1 MKNVKLKRIL
11 PLLAM
16 LIVLMAFGA
25 SAAYGDDNDDTVVNK
40 DEYGYDREWWNFRN
54 REDNNGVT
62 GRPALKDKEY
72 AALKW
77 ATRHGT
83 GWAASPTPPI
93 IINGKIYIGV
103 GNKICRLNKDTGK
116 VEAESEAMPG
126 KVGYAMNPFLYAE
139 GKIFAQIEQGQVC
152 AVNIE
157 NLKIAWITE
166 KIGGQ
171 TVSPISYKKIDGKGY
186 IYTGTWYAENQDGC
200 YICATAD
207 DQNVVTTQEYD
218 DDDKPINVRRKK
230 LEWKFTPSKN
240 DAKLASSQQYS
251 EYKKRGFYWAGSYV
265 AQNYVAVGTDDGA
278 GEGSEKGNAIF
289 YTLDPKTGA
298 VIDRIDGVKGDIR
311 STVVYHEGKLFFST
325 KGGQLHRVSVTET
338 GKLSEHEQM
347 DLGGMATASALI
359 HKDRLYIGVAGK
371 GGQFDPDGGHR
382 FSVIDVKGKLS
393 DSSLIYNIPVKGYPQ
408 AAALMSTSE
417 EKKDYDNDGKPD
429 GRVYVYFT
437 YNAPPGGVYYFYDEP
452 GRKEPPSEQGEIYI
466 PSKDKQQY
474 CISTMCMDRAGNLYY
489 KNDSGYLMAI
499 EKNEAYIK
507 DAKIQAD
514 AGNLKWDSDFKYHKT
529 EYEIKAD
536 SETRSINLKL
546 ELAAGITAKINGE
559 EYNTQAGSDIALNNE
574 ETEVKVEVVKE
585 EYKRTYTFKIVKE
598 SANANLVNMNLSG
611 SNTAG
616 KNLFKF
622 TRTFDSGV
630 YDYETEYT
638 GEDIPNGFFR
648 LWPEAEN
655 RSANINVYAVSNIRR
670 GKFNKTT
677 KEISKPADRS
687 YYGIYLEDDGKD
699 AKIRVKVTSENGKQS
714 REYNLTIVRR
724 IRLVSIGLDAE
735 KMLTVGESTQLK
747 VMFTP
752 ENAADRILGWKSGN
766 EGIVSVDDTGKIE
779 AKKEGETSITAQN
792 KETGLSATCRVKV
805 VFIGK
810 IREYFKEK
818 IKTYKNKNDYRKT
831 EQDKLQAIIDKA
843 VEEIDKADTGVKIE
857 EIAEKAKLEIDRL
870 KTDQMYKSELER
882 ARKEGKRKLDNYK
895 KESDYREAEW
905 EKIKKI
911 ITDAKTEVDAAD
923 SPEQVDEIVKTAK
936 GKMDVVKDKLF
947 YEKVEEAKNE
957 VKEYKNTS
965 DYREAEKALLKKIVE
980 DAVTAIEKADNET
993 EIREAV
999 NDAKKKMDELKTN
1012 AAYNSEAQ
1020 AALDKSKA
1028 EAKER
1033 LRRHKGDE
1041 AFWSKSYR
1049 DAERKKRLEI
1059 LKAAEKAVDNAAT
1072 NDEIAGKEAD
1082 AKKKLDELKSD
1093 ADYVKA
1099 AKDAAIRE
1107 IEKYKDEAQYRPAQ
1121 KQEFKDI
1128 VAEAKERIEKAEDE
1142 ETVKKIKKETKA
1154 LLDELKTD
1162 LDFCKEEKKGEIVK
1176 YVEELKAKN
1185 SYYPAE
1191 QAKIDVIVSKTES
1204 RILDADTKDELDEV
1218 VNSAKGEL
1226 AEVKTK
1232 ETVLKETKESVIGA
1246 LKVYKK
1252 KSDYRPQEQ
1261 KKIDEIIEEAIRNI
1275 NAATTMGQIIEYEI
1289 MAYDKLDEVKTK
1301 DEIGDEDEETPDE
1314 EVRPTE
1320 KKAYPSTVQDAV
1332 ENAVRKIVKK
1342 VQKSAQKSIGKVKKI
1357 KLKRGK
1363 AKVTVVF
1370 KKVSRAKGYQIS
1382 VKKVRKKGKWKT
1394 YATGR
1399 TKFVIKKLNAKAK
1412 YYIRVRAYGKNGGK
1426 RIYGAWSKP
1435 VSIRL
1440 K

>member
-1 MKNVKLKRIL
+1 MMKNVKLRKIL
-11 PLLAM
+11 PFLAM
-16 LIVLMAFGA
+16 LLMMMVFGA
-25 SAAYGDDNDDTVVNK
+25 ATAYGENNADTVPNV
-40 DEYGYDREWWNFRN
+40 DEYGHDREWWNFRN
-54 REDNNGVT
+54 SEDNNGVT

-77 ATRHGT
+77 ATKHGT

-93 IINGKIYIGV
+93 IVDSKIYIGV
-103 GNKICRLNKDTGK
+103 GNKICRLNKETGA
-116 VEAESEAMPG
+116 VEAKSDRMPG
-126 KVGYAMNPFLYAE
+126 NVGYAMNPLLYAE
-139 GKIFAQIEQGQVC
+139 GKIFVQIEKGQIC

-157 NLKIAWITE
+157 DLKIAWITE

-186 IYTGTWYAENQDGC
+186 VYTGTWNGEKQRDGT
-200 YICATAD
+200 YICATAG

-230 LEWKFTPSKN
+230 LEWKFTPSIN
-240 DAKLASSQQYS
+240 DTKLASSTQYS
-251 EYKKRGFYWAGSYV
+251 EYKERGFYWAGSYV
-265 AQNYVAVGTDDGA
+265 TRNYVAVGTDDGA
-278 GEGSEKGNAIF
+278 DEGSEKGNAIF
-289 YTLDPKTGA
+289 YTLDPKTGT
-298 VIDRIDGVKGDIR
+298 VIDRIDGIKGDIR
-311 STVVYHEGKLFFST
+311 STAVHYEGKLFFST
-325 KGGQLHRVSVTET
+325 KGGQLHRVSVSET
-338 GKLSEHEQM
+338 GKLSGHEQM

-371 GGQFDPDGGHR
+371 GSQFDPDGGHH
-382 FSVIDVKGKLS
+382 FSVIDIKGKFAKVY
-393 DSSLIYNIPVKGYPQ
+393 DIPIKGYPQ

-417 EKKDYDNDGKPD
+417 EKKDYDGDGKPD

-474 CISTMCMDRAGNLYY
+474 CISTMCMDRDGNLYY
-489 KNDSGYLMAI
+489 KNDSSYLMAI

-507 DAKIQAD
+507 EAKITAD
-514 AGNLKWDSDFKYHKT
+514 AGELKWDSDFIFSQLD
-529 EYEIKAD
+529 YEIKAD

-546 ELAAGITAKINGE
+546 ELAAGISAKVNGE
-559 EYNTQAGSDIALNNE
+559 EYNTQAGSDIALNDD
-574 ETEVKVEVVKE
+574 ETEVKVEVTKE
-585 EYKRTYTFKIVKE
+585 EYKRTYNFKIIKE
-598 SANANLVNMNLSG
+598 SANANLVSMDLSG

-616 KNLFKF
+616 KSLFEF
-622 TRTFDSGV
+622 TQKFDSGI
-630 YDYETEYT
+630 YDYETQYT
-638 GEDIPNGFFR
+638 GEDIPKPGFFR
-648 LWPEAEN
+648 LWPKAEN
-655 RSANINVYAVSNIRR
+655 KSANVRVYAVSNIRHKR
-670 GKFNKTT
+670 FNEET
-677 KEISKPADRS
+677 KEIPRPENRV
-687 YYGIYLEDDGKD
+687 YYPIYLEDDGKD

-714 REYNLTIVRR
+714 KEYNLTIVRR
-724 IRLVSIGLDAE
+724 IRLVGIELDAE
-735 KMLTVGESTQLK
+735 KMLTTGEKTQLR
-747 VMFTP
+747 VNFTP
-752 ENAADRILGWKSGN
+752 ENAADRLLGWKSDN
-766 EGIVSVDDTGKIE
+766 EDVVDVDDTGKIE
-779 AKKEGETSITAQN
+779 AKKEGEASITAKN
-792 KETGLSATCRVKV
+792 EETGLSATCRVKV
-805 VFIGK
+805 VSIGK

-843 VEEIDKADTGVKIE
+843 IEEIDKADTGIKIK
-857 EIAEKAKLEIDRL
+857 EITEKAKLEIDRL

-911 ITDAKTEVDAAD
+911 IFDAKTEVDNAS
-923 SPEQVDEIVKTAK
+923 SPEQVDEIVETAK

-957 VKEYKNTS
+957 VKEYKNIS

-980 DAVTAIEKADNET
+980 DAVAAIEKADNET
-993 EIREAV
+993 AIREAV
-999 NDAKKKMDELKTN
+999 NDAKKKMDELKTD

-1072 NDEIAGKEAD
+1072 NDGIAGKETE

-1099 AKDAAIRE
+1099 AKDAAIKE

-1128 VAEAKERIEKAEDE
+1128 VVEAKERIEKAEDE

-1162 LDFCKEEKKGEIVK
+1162 LDFCKEESKDEILK
-1176 YVEELKAKN
+1176 YIEELKAKN
-1185 SYYPAE
+1185 SYYPDEQIRIEDIAKKAE
-1191 QAKIDVIVSKTES
+1191 SKISNAES
-1204 RILDADTKDELDEV
+1204 KDELNDV
-1218 VNSAKGEL
+1218 VNALKEDL
-1226 AEVKTK
+1226 DKVKTGK
-1232 ETVLKETKESVIGA
+1232 ERLNEAKASSIDWLKN
-1246 LKVYKK
+1246 LKK
-1252 KSDYRPQEQ
+1252 KSNYRPQEQ

-1289 MAYDKLDEVKTK
+1289 MAYDKLDAIKTK
-1301 DEIGDEDEETPDE
+1301 DEIGEDEEEEQDE
-1314 EVRPTE
+1314 DVRPTE
-1320 KKAYPSTVQDAV
+1320 RKASPSTVQDAV
-1332 ENAVRKIVKK
+1332 ENAVRKIVKTAK
-1342 VQKSAQKSIGKVKKI
+1342 KSIGKVKKI

-1370 KKVSRAKGYQIS
+1370 KKVKRAKGYQIS

>member
-1 MKNVKLKRIL
+1 MYRIKLKKIL
-11 PLLAM
+11 SLIAM
-16 LIVLMAFGA
+16 IAVIMNFGTV
-25 SAAYGDDNDDTVVNK
+25 AAYGEGNDDTVVNK
-40 DEYGYDREWWNFRN
+40 DEYGHDREWWNFRN
-54 REDNNGVT
+54 SEDNNGVT

-77 ATRHGT
+77 ATKHGT

-93 IINGKIYIGV
+93 IVDGKIYIGV
-103 GNKICRLNKDTGK
+103 GKKVCRLNKKTGE
-116 VEAESEAMPG
+116 VEAESEEMPG
-126 KVGYAMNPFLYAE
+126 KVGYAMNPLLYAE
-139 GKIFAQIEQGQVC
+139 GKIFAQIEYGQVC
-152 AVNIE
+152 AIDIAS
-157 NLKIAWITE
+157 LKVAWITE
-166 KIGGQ
+166 EIGGQ
-171 TVSPISYKKIDGKGY
+171 TVTPISYRKIDGKGY
-186 IYTGTWYAENQDGC
+186 IYTGTWNGEKRDGT

-207 DQNVVTTQEYD
+207 DKNVVTTQEYD
-218 DDDKPINVRRKK
+218 DDDKPINVKRKK
-230 LEWKFTPSKN
+230 LEWKFTPSIN
-240 DAKLASSQQYS
+240 DTKLISSQQYS

-265 AQNYVAVGTDDGA
+265 TQNYVAVGTDDGA
-278 GEGSEKGNAIF
+278 DEGSDKGNAIF

-325 KGGQLHRVSVTET
+325 KGGQLHRVSVSET
-338 GKLSEHEQM
+338 GKLSGHEQM

-371 GGQFDPDGGHR
+371 GGQFDPDGGHH
-382 FSVIDVKGKLS
+382 FSVIDLKGRLS
-393 DSSLIYNIPVKGYPQ
+393 KDSLVYDIPIKGYPQ
-408 AAALMSTSE
+408 ASALMSTSE
-417 EKKDYDNDGKPD
+417 EKKDYDGDGKPD
-429 GRVYVYFT
+429 GRVYIYFT
-437 YNAPPGGVYYFYDEP
+437 YNAPPGGVYYCYDEP
-452 GRKEPPSEQGEIYI
+452 GRTQPPSEQGEIYV

-474 CISTMCMDRAGNLYY
+474 CISTMCMDREGTLYY

-507 DAKIQAD
+507 DANITAD
-514 AGNLKWDSDFKYHKT
+514 VGDLKWDSDFIFSQLD
-529 EYEIKAD
+529 YEVRAT
-536 SETRSINLKL
+536 SEARSINLKL

-559 EYNTQAGSDIALNNE
+559 EYNTQAGSDIALNDE
-574 ETEVKVEVVKE
+574 ETEVKVEVTKE
-585 EYKRTYTFKIVKE
+585 EYKRIYTFKIVKE
-598 SANANLVNMNLSG
+598 SANANLVSMKLSG

-648 LWPEAEN
+648 LWPKTEN
-655 RSANINVYAVSNIRR
+655 KSANINVYAVSNIRR
-670 GKFNKTT
+670 SKFNETT
-677 KEISKPADRS
+677 KEILKLEDRS
-687 YYGIYLEDDGKD
+687 YYPIYLEDNRKD
-699 AKIRVKVTSENGKQS
+699 AKIRIKVTSENGKQS

-724 IRLVSIGLDAE
+724 IRLVNIGLDAE

-752 ENAADRILGWKSGN
+752 ENAADRVLSWKSGN
-766 EGIVSVDDTGKIE
+766 DDIVSVDDTGKIE

-792 KETGLSATCRVKV
+792 KETSLSATCRVKV
-805 VFIGK
+805 VSIGK

-843 VEEIDKADTGVKIE
+843 IEEIDKADTGIKIK
-857 EIAEKAKLEIDRL
+857 EITEKAKLEIDRL

-911 ITDAKTEVDAAD
+911 IFDAKTEVDNAS
-923 SPEQVDEIVKTAK
+923 SPEQVDEIVETAK

-957 VKEYKNTS
+957 VKEYKNIS
-965 DYREAEKALLKKIVE
+965 DYREVEKALLKKIVE
-980 DAVTAIEKADNET
+980 DAVAAIEKADNET
-993 EIREAV
+993 AIREAV
-999 NDAKKKMDELKTN
+999 NDAKKKMDELKTD

-1033 LRRHKGDE
+1033 LRRYKGDE
-1041 AFWSKSYR
+1041 RFWSKSYR
-1049 DAERKKRLEI
+1049 SAEKAKRLEI
-1059 LKAAEKAVDNAAT
+1059 LKVAEKSIDKSGST
-1072 NDEIAGKEAD
+1072 DGITKEEME
-1082 AKKKLDELKSD
+1082 AKKKLDELKTD
-1093 ADYVKA
+1093 KDYVNA
-1099 AKDAAIRE
+1099 AKASAIDE
-1107 IEKYKDEAQYRPAQ
+1107 LEKYKREEYYRPAQ
-1121 KQEFKDI
+1121 WRELKEI
-1128 VAEAKERIEKAEDE
+1128 IAEAKENINKAEDE
-1142 ETVKKIKKETKA
+1142 ESVKRIVKSTKMSMN
-1154 LLDELKTD
+1154 EVKTD
-1162 LDFCKEEKKGEIVK
+1162 LDFCKEEKNAEIVK
-1176 YVEELKAKN
+1176 YIEELKAKN
-1185 SYYPAE
+1185 SYYPDE
-1191 QAKIDVIVSKTES
+1191 QIEIEDIAGNSES
-1204 RILDADTKDELDEV
+1204 RIYNAKDKDELNDVINDVKEQL
-1218 VNSAKGEL
+1218 NK
-1226 AEVKTK
+1226 VKTAEK
-1232 ETVLKETKESVIGA
+1232 RLDEAKASSIDWLKN
-1246 LKVYKK
+1246 LKK

-1261 KKIDEIIEEAIRNI
+1261 KKIDEIVEEAIRNI
-1275 NAATTMGQIIEYEI
+1275 NAATKMAQIREYEST
-1289 MAYDKLDEVKTK
+1289 AYNKLNAIKTK
-1301 DEIGDEDEETPDE
+1301 DEIAEEEEEEEE
-1314 EVRPTE
+1314 EVQPNE
-1320 KKAYPSTVQDAV
+1320 IKSPSSVTQNVMRRMV
-1332 ENAVRKIVKK
+1332 EIATKTAK
-1342 VQKSAQKSIGKVKKI
+1342 KSIGKVKKI

-1399 TKFVIKKLNAKAK
+1399 TKFVIKKLNAKVK
-1412 YYIRVRAYGKNGGK
+1412 YYICVRAYGKNGGK